1 MFVKLSLF
9 SIYATRTL
17 QEEQKALV
25 DVGGKESVHGVAT
38 RVRGSYGVS
47 STTSSRTVT
56 PPREGVTPPRA
67 VSRPRT
73 PPLVDL

>member
-1 MFVKLSLF
+1 MFVKLSLL
-9 SIYATRTL
+9 SCILICATRTL

-25 DVGGKESVHGVAT
+25 DVGGKESVHGVVSRPRT
-38 RVRGSYGVS
+38 RVVS
-47 STTSSRTVT
+47 R
-56 PPREGVTPPRA
+56 PREGVTPPRA